1 MNIIEYAKQNFSFY
15 NEKDYYELKKKLL
28 NCIIN
33 FKHMNLFEEQEI
45 DKNYDLIYFSNILLF
60 SGNSLEF
67 FRDGL
72 LSKYLDCL
80 NKSGILVLN
89 YAHHFAG
96 IDKEKIRLNDLIANH
111 LNEDIINCF
120 ASFIDITKKVKSS
133 GFGKG
138 IYEDDLVIALKKH
151 D

>member
-1 MNIIEYAKQNFSFY
+1 
-15 NEKDYYELKKKLL
+15 
-28 NCIIN
+28 
-33 FKHMNLFEEQEI
+33 
-45 DKNYDLIYFSNILLF
+45 
-60 SGNSLEF
+60 
-67 FRDGL
+67 
-72 LSKYLDCL
+72 L